1 MKPVIYIE
9 LPIDKIK
16 YLKRP
21 EFGKDKEEH
30 QFYHA
35 LKASMSKHGMKD
47 PVFAYEYG
55 DGTVKTIVGNNRMV
69 MANELGIKTI
79 WCIITQLEPNT
90 SSLKGKVLKTD
101 QEIKD
106 LFYLPECVEI
116 RRDLEKGCI
125 DQVTPQYYKQPHIRE
140 KYV

>member
-1 MKPVIYIE
+1 MVYYHSTQIYKD
-9 LPIDKIK
+9 DKIV
-16 YLKRP
+16 Y
-21 EFGKDKEEH
+21 D
-30 QFYHA
+30 
-35 LKASMSKHGMKD
+35 D
-47 PVFAYEYG
+47 
-55 DGTVKTIVGNNRMV
+55 DGPR
-69 MANELGIKTI
+69 
-79 WCIITQLEPNT
+79 QLP
-90 SSLKGKVLKTD
+90 